1 MDLSGLREEYG
12 QDEFR
17 RCDLHPDPIEQFRH
31 WFSQAQEAKFLEPNA
46 MVLAT
51 ASAEGYPSTRTVLLK
66 YFDASGFVFFTN
78 YESIKGKQL
87 KENPRASLLFQWLT
101 LQRQIIICG
110 TVEKITEQE
119 TQNYFA
125 KRPRDSQIGA
135 WVSPQSNVIASRA
148 TLESEWEKIKE
159 NFADKPIP
167 TPPFWGGY
175 RIKPQSI
182 EFWQGGKK
190 RLHDRFHYRHSK
202 EGWIIERLAP

>member
-17 RCDLHPDPIEQFRH
+17 RSNLRPDPIEQFRH
-31 WFSQAQEAKFLEPNA
+31 WFSQAQKADFLEPNA

-51 ASAEGYPSTRTVLLK
+51 ASADGYPTTRTVLLK

-148 TLESEWEKIKE
+148 ILESEWEKIKE

-167 TPPFWGGY
+167 TPPFWGVSH
-175 RIKPQSI
+175 QA
-182 EFWQGGKK
+182 
-190 RLHDRFHYRHSK
+190 SK
-202 EGWIIERLAP
+202 H